1 MNQQHGCFLWIRG
14 DNVKLSRNS
23 RTAVQPG
30 AIAVTSVD
38 LICCPYD
45 SGRRNWRCGLGP
57 KRILQQGAV
66 ARIQSGGTGVRL
78 VEIETQVTYETELSL
93 VFEVQRQIAM
103 RVAEAREQGRLPL
116 VLGGNCN
123 TAVGGASGA
132 GGRLGVIWFDAH
144 GEFCTPETT
153 ESGFLDGMGLAM
165 MVGRCWRNVLS
176 TVPGFAPIPETATAL
191 IGVSD
196 LDLLEGRDLENSA
209 ITKLRVEDIRAKGV
223 ARAFGP
229 FLEKLAREVDQVYLH
244 VDVDVHD
251 PGEAPANFYN
261 APGGLR
267 ADEVREAIAF
277 IGQHVSIAGGGIGS
291 YDPSFDPEG
300 KTAEIAVG
308 VLESLVAARGT
319 AC

>member
-1 MNQQHGCFLWIRG
+1 M
-14 DNVKLSRNS
+14 
-23 RTAVQPG
+23 AP
-30 AIAVTSVD
+30 VD

-66 ARIQSGGTGVRL
+66 ARIQSGGTDVRL
-78 VEIETQVTYETELSL
+78 VEIETQVSYETEISL
-93 VFEVQRQIAM
+93 VFEAQRQIAM
-103 RVAEAREQGRLPL
+103 RVARAREEGRLPL

-123 TAVGGASGA
+123 TAVGGPSGI

-165 MVGRCWRNVLS
+165 MVGRCWRQVLS
-176 TVPGFAPIPETATAL
+176 TVPGYAPIPETVTAL
-191 IGVSD
+191 IGVRD
-196 LDLLEGRDLENSA
+196 LDPLEARDLENSA

-223 ARAFGP
+223 AHAFAP
-229 FLEKLAREVDQVYLH
+229 FLEKLARDVDQVYLH
-244 VDVDVHD
+244 IDVDVHD

-267 ADEVREAIAF
+267 ADEVREAIAC
-277 IGQHVSIAGGGIGS
+277 IGQYVSIAGGGIGS
-291 YDPSFDPEG
+291 YDPACDPEG

-308 VLESLVAARGT
+308 VLESLVAASRTKG
-319 AC
+319 

>member
-1 MNQQHGCFLWIRG
+1 M
-14 DNVKLSRNS
+14 
-23 RTAVQPG
+23 
-30 AIAVTSVD
+30 TSVD

-66 ARIQSGGTGVRL
+66 ARIQSGGTDVRL
-78 VEIETQVTYETELSL
+78 VEIETQVSYETEISL
-93 VFEVQRQIAM
+93 VFEAQRQIALS
-103 RVAEAREQGRLPL
+103 VAKARESGRLPL

-123 TAVGGASGA
+123 TAVGGASGI
-132 GGRLGVIWFDAH
+132 GGARLGVIWFDAH

-165 MVGRCWRNVLS
+165 MVGRCWQHVLS
-176 TVPGFAPIPETATAL
+176 TVPGYAPIPESVTAL
-191 IGVSD
+191 IGVRD
-196 LDLLEGRDLENSA
+196 LDTLEAEDLENSA

-223 ARAFGP
+223 ARVFTP
-229 FLEKLAREVDQVYLH
+229 FLEKMAREVDQVYLH

-267 ADEVREAIAF
+267 ADEVREAIAC
-277 IGQHVSIAGGGIGS
+277 IGQYVSIAGGGIGS

-308 VLESLVAARGT
+308 VLESLVAASRIKG
-319 AC
+319 

>member
-1 MNQQHGCFLWIRG
+1 M
-14 DNVKLSRNS
+14 
-23 RTAVQPG
+23 A
-30 AIAVTSVD
+30 SVD

-66 ARIQSGGTGVRL
+66 ARIQSGGTDVRL
-78 VEIETQVTYETELSL
+78 VEIETQVSYETELSL
-93 VFEVQRQIAM
+93 VFEAQRQIAIS
-103 RVAEAREQGRLPL
+103 VAQAREQGRLPL

-123 TAVGGASGA
+123 TAVGGVSGI
-132 GGRLGVIWFDAH
+132 GGARLGIIWFDAH

-165 MVGRCWRNVLS
+165 MVGRCWRHILS
-176 TVPGFAPIPETATAL
+176 TVPGYAPIPEPATAL
-191 IGVSD
+191 IGVRD
-196 LDLLEGRDLENSA
+196 LDPLEAMDLANSA
-209 ITKLRVEDIRAKGV
+209 ITKLRVEDIRTKGV
-223 ARAFGP
+223 AQSFGP

-244 VDVDVHD
+244 IDVDVHD
-251 PGEAPANFYN
+251 PREAPANFYN

-267 ADEVREAIAF
+267 ADEVRDAIAC
-277 IGQHVSIAGGGIGS
+277 IGKHVSIAGGGIGS

-308 VLESLVAARGT
+308 VLQSLVAASRTIG
-319 AC
+319 